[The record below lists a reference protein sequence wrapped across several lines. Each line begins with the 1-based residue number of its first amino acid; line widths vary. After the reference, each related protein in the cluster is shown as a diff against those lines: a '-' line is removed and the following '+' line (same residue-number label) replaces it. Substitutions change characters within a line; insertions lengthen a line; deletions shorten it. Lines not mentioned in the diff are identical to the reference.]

1 MSQRARRNFAATLA
15 GLLLACAACVVPP
28 RLSPGGGRQ
37 PAQDSGAPESSR
49 TLSALPRLPR
59 TPLPV
64 RLTALE
70 RQTKIEL
77 ADLSGGRLVVRR
89 AGNLVLASDGQA
101 GQRLEFPGAHR
112 WGEHLYLGSIVA
124 EPHPDGGLRI
134 TNLVPL
140 EDYVA
145 GVVAAELS
153 LWSARPAELE
163 AQAIAVR
170 TYAVRNLEVRRRAG
184 EAVMLL
190 DGVLDQAYHGTYQ
203 PGESAGAQ
211 RAAKRLSN
219 AIAATRGLVLVEG
232 KQLADVRYHA
242 SCGGRTA
249 DRSII
254 FPGTAPSASR
264 TCEPCQERAKR
275 ESFAGAPAD
284 KRPLGWILELGFGPL
299 ANLGHSLG
307 LGTNGLDFLPAAL
320 DGGGRWLEVRVSGT
334 AKDKRMSLEQLRA
347 IVGHSVL
354 KSGML
359 SDVRVTPAGLL
370 ITGRGRGHGVGLC
383 QEGTRDYAQRG
394 WDSATILRHYYPAM
408 RLHRL

>member
-1 MSQRARRNFAATLA
+1 MSTRAARHAFAC
-15 GLLLACAACVVPP
+15 LLFICAACVVPP
-28 RLSPGGGRQ
+28 RGGARQHNQDPDHSASLPDGPRPSAGFPG
-37 PAQDSGAPESSR
+37 
-49 TLSALPRLPR
+49 LPRA
-59 TPLPV
+59 PLPV

-70 RQTKIEL
+70 GQPKIEL
-77 ADLSGGRLVVRR
+77 LDLSGNRLVVRR
-89 AGNLVLASDGQA
+89 AGNLVIASDGQV
-101 GQRLEFPGAHR
+101 GQRLEFSGAHR

-124 EPHPDGGLRI
+124 EPHPSGGLRV
-134 TNLVPL
+134 TNHVLL

-153 LWSARPAELE
+153 LWSAHPAELE

-170 TYAVRNLEVRRRAG
+170 TYAVRNLEVRQRAG
-184 EAVMLL
+184 EPVMLL

-203 PGESAGAQ
+203 PGSSAGAQ
-211 RAAKRLSN
+211 RAAKRLRN

-232 KQLADVRYHA
+232 SVLADVRYHA
-242 SCGGRTA
+242 ACGGQTA
-249 DRSII
+249 NRSII
-254 FPGTAPSASR
+254 FPGTDPSMGR
-264 TCEPCQERAKR
+264 PCEPCLERAQR
-275 ESFAGAPAD
+275 EGYAGTPAE
-284 KRPLGWILELGFGPL
+284 KRPLGWTLELGFGPI

-307 LGTNGLDFLPAAL
+307 LGSGGLDFLPASL
-320 DGGGRWLEVRVSGT
+320 DDGGRWLEVRISGT
-334 AKDKRMSLEQLRA
+334 AKEKRMSLEKLRA
-347 IVGHSVL
+347 IVGHSTL

-359 SDVRVTPAGLL
+359 SSVRVTPAGLL

>member
-1 MSQRARRNFAATLA
+1 MSPRAARHALA
-15 GLLLACAACVVPP
+15 CLLLLCAACVIPG
-28 RLSPGGGRQ
+28 PGGARQ
-37 PAQDSGAPESSR
+37 RNQDPDH
-49 TLSALPRLPR
+49 SASQPDAARPSAGLPGLPRA
-59 TPLPV
+59 PLPV
-64 RLTALE
+64 RLSALE
-70 RQTKIEL
+70 GQTKIEF
-77 ADLSGGRLVVRR
+77 AGLSGQRLVIRR
-89 AGNLVLASDGQA
+89 AGNLVLSSDGQA

-134 TNLVPL
+134 TNHVPL

-153 LWSARPAELE
+153 LWSALPAELE

-203 PGESAGAQ
+203 PGSSAGAQ
-211 RAAKRLSN
+211 RAAKRLGN

-232 KQLADVRYHA
+232 GALADVRYHA

-249 DRSII
+249 NRSII
-254 FPGTAPSASR
+254 FPGTAPSVGR
-264 TCEPCQERAKR
+264 PCEPCQERAQR
-275 ESFAGAPAD
+275 EGYAGAPAD

-307 LGTNGLDFLPAAL
+307 LGTGGLDFLPGSL
-320 DGGGRWLEVRVSGT
+320 DDGGRWLEVRVSGT
-334 AKDKRMSLEQLRA
+334 TKETRMSLEELRA
-347 IVGHSVL
+347 KVGHSVL

-359 SDVRVTPAGLL
+359 SNVRVTPAGLL